1 MSGATKRQGESPSVM
16 DWFRLPAWMANH
28 WHTSAENPWG
38 FVMEQRDAYGHY
50 RHRSFDDKLDPT
62 PWLSGPHPIA
72 QKLRDEG
79 KEETAGFNWKNR
91 P

>member
-1 MSGATKRQGESPSVM
+1 MTEGESPSVM
-16 DWFRLPAWMANH
+16 GWFRLPAWMANH

-62 PWLSGPHPIA
+62 PWVSGPHPIA

-79 KEETAGFNWKNR
+79 KDETAGSNRKNR
-91 P
+91 L